1 MKKIM
6 LGFILPLALFIFGI
20 NLGVMGKAQANPL
33 FAQVPQPSATPQ
45 SQKQVS
51 PPPLNTPV
59 ANQPTPQPSQAP
71 AAAQPKPPKEQSQSS
86 GPYDMEAMKAFNRA
100 LYGS

>member
-1 MKKIM
+1 MKKII
-6 LGFILPLALFIFGI
+6 LGFILPLALFICGMNFE
-20 NLGVMGKAQANPL
+20 LMGQAQASPL
-33 FAQVPQPSATPQ
+33 FAQVPQPSATPEP
-45 SQKQVS
+45 QKQAS
-51 PPPLNTPV
+51 PPQGNTPA

-71 AAAQPKPPKEQSQSS
+71 VATQPKPPKEQPS

>member
-1 MKKIM
+1 MKKII
-6 LGFILPLALFIFGI
+6 LGFILPLALLIFGM
-20 NLGVMGKAQANPL
+20 NLELMGQAQASPL
-33 FAQVPQPSATPQ
+33 FAQVPTPSATPQ
-45 SQKQVS
+45 PKKQAS
-51 PPPLNTPV
+51 PPPLNAPT

-71 AAAQPKPPKEQSQSS
+71 VVAKPKPPKEQPS

>member
-1 MKKIM
+1 MKKIIV
-6 LGFILPLALFIFGI
+6 GFILSLALLIFGI
-20 NLGVMGKAQANPL
+20 NPGMVGHAQANPL
-33 FAQVPQPSATPQ
+33 FAQVPSPSATPEP
-45 SQKQVS
+45 QKQAS

-71 AAAQPKPPKEQSQSS
+71 SAAKSKPPKEQPS